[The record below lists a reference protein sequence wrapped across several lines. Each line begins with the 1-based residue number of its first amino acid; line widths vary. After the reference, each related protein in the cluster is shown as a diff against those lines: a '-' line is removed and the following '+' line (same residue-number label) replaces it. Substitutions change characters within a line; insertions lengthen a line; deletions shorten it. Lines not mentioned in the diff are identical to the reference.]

1 MTITT
6 GGSFTVGWGAGSF
19 AQFWVLFGS
28 LPDRSEIVARACKC
42 EPFDQPR
49 DVAARMAKSGV
60 QIPEPIMAEI
70 IASMSKARAQA
81 SPALKAFGES
91 INR

>member
-1 MTITT
+1 MTIGT

-19 AQFWVLFGS
+19 AQFWVRFGS
-28 LPDRSEIVARACKC
+28 LPDHSEIVATACRW

-49 DVAARMAKSGV
+49 DVAVRMAKSGIR
-60 QIPEPIMAEI
+60 IPEPILAEI

-91 INR
+91 VNR